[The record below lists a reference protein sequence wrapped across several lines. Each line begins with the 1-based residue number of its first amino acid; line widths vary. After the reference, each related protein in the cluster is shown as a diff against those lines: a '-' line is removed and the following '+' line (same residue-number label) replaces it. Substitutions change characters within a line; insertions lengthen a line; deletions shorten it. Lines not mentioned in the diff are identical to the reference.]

1 MGIPSFF
8 RTPKPKPFNYIPR
21 YYDEQKEDLEER
33 IRNIEIEMG
42 VKEGEAYRPQIHPCY
57 RVKILDVLTQV
68 WLSGK
73 LRRRIQI
80 RLEKKSMAL
89 PENCGESSPL
99 SNISVNLI
107 RIFYENSRMEL
118 RDK

>member
-42 VKEGEAYRPQIHPCY
+42 VKKGEAYRPTIRKGQMSNY
-57 RVKILDVLTQV
+57 FRRKQKRVQKH
-68 WLSGK
+68 SN
-73 LRRRIQI
+73 I
-80 RLEKKSMAL
+80 RLVVIVL
-89 PENCGESSPL
+89 IL
-99 SNISVNLI
+99 LLISYFL
-107 RIFYENSRMEL
+107 FFF
-118 RDK
+118 